1 MKKWSPADE
10 EKKKDALAGVLP
22 EGTGKEVGEDDDE
35 SSSES

>member
-10 EKKKDALAGVLP
+10 EKEKDALSGVLP
-22 EGTGKEVGEDDDE
+22 EGTGDEVGDEE